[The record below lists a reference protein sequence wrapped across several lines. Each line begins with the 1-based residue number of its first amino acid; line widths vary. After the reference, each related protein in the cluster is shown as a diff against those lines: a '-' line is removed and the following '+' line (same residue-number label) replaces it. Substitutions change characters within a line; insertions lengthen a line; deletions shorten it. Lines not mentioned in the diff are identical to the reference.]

1 MVICLFGSAAAA
13 WPVAAQM
20 QPTTQPTQATAANP
34 PRIEVK
40 RVKLIDPNAPT
51 PRFQLNDGVVDL
63 TRGFSLGGS
72 EGIGAAWKVPP
83 TEPTFNGR
91 FGRWWRH
98 DSRLG

>member
-51 PRFQLNDGVVDL
+51 PRFRLNDGVVDL
-63 TRGFSLGGS
+63 TRGFSLDGS
-72 EGIGAAWKVPP
+72 EGTGAAWKVPP

-91 FGRWWRH
+91 FGRW
-98 DSRLG
+98 